1 MDSLTQ
7 KQVLFATCSD
17 MNRSDGLLVVA
28 TGPEVE
34 RFGWTMFDAV
44 EQKPALL
51 IVDITAGEVTTA
63 ITQKM
68 FLYHVSMKFGW
79 SDSEAQED
87 VLKCIMMTPG
97 ERFAIMNSPTK
108 QQESFATLSDT
119 DTMDG
124 LLKISTV
131 PAVDKYGSTTF
142 IAMVQNQ
149 TSHSVNTTTG
159 VVTTVHTVTMFPS
172 HASPT
177 RLTQLLWLEEEVRGL
192 DALKYSMPISGEPF
206 VMMDSLTQRQELS
219 ATPSVSD
226 MSEKEWTS
234 ICIARV
240 VG

>member
-1 MDSLTQ
+1 
-7 KQVLFATCSD
+7 
-17 MNRSDGLLVVA
+17 
-28 TGPEVE
+28 
-34 RFGWTMFDAV
+34 
-44 EQKPALL
+44 
-51 IVDITAGEVTTA
+51 
-63 ITQKM
+63 
-68 FLYHVSMKFGW
+68 
-79 SDSEAQED
+79 
-87 VLKCIMMTPG
+87 MMTPG
-97 ERFAIMNSPTK
+97 ERFAITDSPTK

-142 IAMVQNQ
+142 AAVVQNQ

-159 VVTTVHTVTMFPS
+159 VVTTVHTATMFPS

-177 RLTQLLWLEEEVRGL
+177 RLTQLLWLEEEVHGL
-192 DALKYSMPISGEPF
+192 ADLKCSTPISGEPF

-219 ATPSVSD
+219 ATLLDSD
-226 MSEKEWTS
+226 MSEEKWTL